1 MPWLSFN
8 LPSVATDT
16 PIALSEAVDAAGNK
30 IGARSFTHGYL
41 SLDSGATDIAR
52 FGDRG
57 VKASAKVGA
66 AIPMANTVPVVAM
79 GGPSPY
85 NTATTFVSFAGNA
98 AADNVGGTVWEN

>member
-41 SLDSGATDIAR
+41 SLDSGATAIAR
-52 FGDRG
+52 FGGRG
-57 VKASAKVGA
+57 GKASAEAGA
-66 AIPMANTVPVVAM
+66 AMPRANPARVVGM
-79 GGPSPY
+79 GEPSPY
-85 NTATTFVSFAGNA
+85 SPARTFVSFAGNA
-98 AADNVGGTVWEN
+98 AADNVRAT